1 MGYTQSAI
9 SWYKTFQER
18 AVERTKT
25 VEKRPRY
32 LILSLLHIS
41 REKISI
47 KRILA
52 LCFSITMVES
62 EEQDSRGLR
71 AVVLHTAFFTIMMVL
86 SLAGNVLICL
96 AFYRNKSLRTI
107 TNFYVLSLAV
117 VDLMVAVFVFPS
129 VTAASG
135 LRKWPFSHE
144 FCQFTGFLTNYWVFV
159 SLSILALTAI
169 NRYVCVV
176 KPQHYSFFFSKK
188 KTMISICFVWIFM
201 FIFYLVF
208 IVALHAT
215 FEWQPNALHCRVT
228 FPDENTTKVVYIGF
242 GICTSLSMLFVLFG
256 YCGVYRVIW
265 RHKNAVFPFIHEGNN
280 QGVSRA
286 QEIKTS
292 RVLFVAVFGFCVSWM
307 PGIAMKAVE
316 FGLKISV
323 PSYLQSMPM
332 LFSCISAWI
341 NPIIYGVMN
350 RAMQREFENI
360 LLRWR
365 RRKISATLHYSS
377 LRAKSKVREVTE
389 L

>member
-86 SLAGNVLICL
+86 SLAGNVLICM

-208 IVALHAT
+208 IVALQAT

-265 RHKNAVFPFIHEGNN
+265 RHKNAVSFHTWRKQPRRITSTGNKNLSGSFRRRIRILCLLDARDCHE
-280 QGVSRA
+280 SC
-286 QEIKTS
+286 
-292 RVLFVAVFGFCVSWM
+292 RVCLEDIGSFLLTVDAHAVFLHLCLDQPDNLWGYESSDAKGVWKHFAALEKKKDQCN
-307 PGIAMKAVE
+307 
-316 FGLKISV
+316 FT
-323 PSYLQSMPM
+323 
-332 LFSCISAWI
+332 LFQPA
-341 NPIIYGVMN
+341 
-350 RAMQREFENI
+350 R
-360 LLRWR
+360 
-365 RRKISATLHYSS
+365 
-377 LRAKSKVREVTE
+377 
-389 L
+389 